1 MCWFKKKIISV
12 LYGNTMKKNI
22 KVCILINNLGS
33 GGAERQ
39 AVNIS
44 KMLCDNQCSV
54 SIVTYRS
61 GDFFSETLKECGI
74 TYKSLNCAKPLSAL
88 FKTKKEF
95 IREEYDV
102 VIAFLRSPIL
112 LACAA
117 SFTRR
122 WKLIIRMG
130 SASDRFFTS
139 RIGKVLTWLA
149 NNADAIVC
157 NSENEKR
164 LWLSNSKIPSSKIH
178 VIYNLHGDL
187 QDVATIEEDDYQN
200 DKIRIVIPASYSVV
214 KNVAGVIKAVAM
226 LNDTDKEKIEIH
238 WYGHKEIALGDTSV
252 YDAAVAEIEKNG
264 LSRIV
269 YLHEETKDIYSIM
282 LKSDFVGLFSLY
294 EGLPNAICEG
304 LLLGKPIIMTRV
316 SDYTVLVNGNGFVCD
331 SSSEAIRNTLH
342 DAISTSW
349 EQRKEMGDISEQIA
363 KKYLTYDRIQNA
375 WRMLLL

>member
-1 MCWFKKKIISV
+1 
-12 LYGNTMKKNI
+12 MKKNI

-54 SIVTYRS
+54 SIVTFRS
-61 GDFFSETLKECGI
+61 GDFFSETLKEYGI
-74 TYKSLNCAKPLSAL
+74 TYKSLNCCKPLSAL

-95 IREEYDV
+95 ISGGYDV

-117 SFTRR
+117 SFTRK

-130 SASDRFFTS
+130 SASDGFFAS
-139 RIGKVLTWLA
+139 RIGKVLAWLA

-178 VIYNLHGDL
+178 VIYNLHRDL
-187 QDVATIEEDDYQN
+187 QEVTAIDGNYQN
-200 DKIRIVIPASYSVV
+200 DRTRIVIPASYSFV
-214 KNVAGVIKAVAM
+214 KNVANVIKAVTL
-226 LNDTDKEKIEIH
+226 LNDTDKEELEIH
-238 WYGHKEIALGDTSV
+238 WYGHKEGALGDTSV
-252 YDAAVAEIEKNG
+252 YDDAVTEIEKNG
-264 LSRIV
+264 LCGLV
-269 YLHEETKDIYSIM
+269 HLHEETKDIYSIM
-282 LKSDFVGLFSLY
+282 MNSDFVGLFSLY

-331 SSSEAIRNTLH
+331 PSPEAIRDTLH
-342 DAISTSW
+342 DAISTSMK
-349 EQRKEMGDISEQIA
+349 QRKEMGNISKQIA

-375 WRMLLL
+375 WRTLLL